1 MIKAEVVVD
10 GDWLKIGNRSIRMN
24 QYLDWVVLLDGVAE
38 KQFRLLE
45 DAIKH
50 CLEQKYDWSVIPAH
64 VNFMATDEDGMACGW
79 LSLIL
84 LVMHGETNL
93 IFQRFLT

>member
-1 MIKAEVVVD
+1 MIKAEVIVD

-50 CLEQKYDWSVIPAH
+50 CLEQ
-64 VNFMATDEDGMACGW
+64 G
-79 LSLIL
+79 
-84 LVMHGETNL
+84 
-93 IFQRFLT
+93 R

>member
-24 QYLDWVVLLDGVAE
+24 QYLDWLVLLDGVAE

-45 DAIKH
+45 EAIKH
-50 CLEQKYDWSVIPAH
+50 CLEQS
-64 VNFMATDEDGMACGW
+64 
-79 LSLIL
+79 
-84 LVMHGETNL
+84 
-93 IFQRFLT
+93 

>member
-38 KQFRLLE
+38 N
-45 DAIKH
+45 
-50 CLEQKYDWSVIPAH
+50 
-64 VNFMATDEDGMACGW
+64 NFAYLKT
-79 LSLIL
+79 LSNIVWNKNMIGL
-84 LVMHGETNL
+84 
-93 IFQRFLT
+93 